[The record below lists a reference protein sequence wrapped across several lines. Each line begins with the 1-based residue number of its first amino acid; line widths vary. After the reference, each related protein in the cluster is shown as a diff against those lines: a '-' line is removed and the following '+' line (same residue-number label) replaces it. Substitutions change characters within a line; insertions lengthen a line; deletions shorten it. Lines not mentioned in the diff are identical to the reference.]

1 MKEINDIKE
10 SKIINL
16 LIPEAMS
23 KNNEMRKEIRKRI
36 RLNKIFNE
44 FENKASNGLNNFINL
59 SSQRYNSLKNGH
71 NLDNLLTNSKKQNE
85 EEASK
90 ILQDPFYIEFNL
102 EKEKQKMKVVRT
114 TELNK
119 NISPILLKMKQ
130 PETIDL
136 NKLSDFEN
144 SEDMYDFEYNINPN
158 NKNSNYKEYI
168 NSIINNNK
176 CSNNYWSKKP
186 TLLTGKKYLVKFRKN
201 LNFINKNKLAISKLF
216 KKEQNLINKS
226 FKNYKDVLENQDNS
240 ISYRKEISNNNIHL
254 PKLKL
259 LNYNSKKDINRINNL
274 KNINQNINF
283 NYLLSFS
290 DKNIYKTKRKF
301 STQKKEKKDE
311 TKSENS
317 LHILTE
323 INNSKSYNFKNYR
336 NTTETVV
343 NSAKRELDKENDM
356 DYKRKK
362 IEKIFGNKNTPE
374 LELYDKILKKKSQ
387 TIKNERHRKAIKI
400 IERQKFLV
408 GNIKERLNFKID
420 NNVKLLDKLY
430 NNRDIYNKNKPY

>member
-430 NNRDIYNKNKPY
+430 NNIDIYNKNKPY

>member
-1 MKEINDIKE
+1 
-10 SKIINL
+10 
-16 LIPEAMS
+16 
-23 KNNEMRKEIRKRI
+23 
-36 RLNKIFNE
+36 
-44 FENKASNGLNNFINL
+44 
-59 SSQRYNSLKNGH
+59 
-71 NLDNLLTNSKKQNE
+71 
-85 EEASK
+85 
-90 ILQDPFYIEFNL
+90 
-102 EKEKQKMKVVRT
+102 MKVVRT

-226 FKNYKDVLENQDNS
+226 FKNYQDVLENQDNS
-240 ISYRKEISNNNIHL
+240 ISYRKEISNNNIRL

-430 NNRDIYNKNKPY
+430 NNIDIYNKNKPY